1 LGHGATA
8 SDRWQSRGAGVRERG
23 GLLEEADG
31 AGAWP
36 WPRGRGRGMVPLLQ
50 IGGDL
55 GRDSRERRGCSRT
68 LTGAGARIEA
78 LREQA
83 GAW

>member
-1 LGHGATA
+1 
-8 SDRWQSRGAGVRERG
+8 VRERG

-36 WPRGRGRGMVPLLQ
+36 WPRGRGKGTVPLLR
-50 IGGDL
+50 IGDDL
-55 GRDSRERRGCSRT
+55 GWDSRERRGCSRT
-68 LTGAGARIEA
+68 LTGAGARIA
-78 LREQA
+78 ASREQA